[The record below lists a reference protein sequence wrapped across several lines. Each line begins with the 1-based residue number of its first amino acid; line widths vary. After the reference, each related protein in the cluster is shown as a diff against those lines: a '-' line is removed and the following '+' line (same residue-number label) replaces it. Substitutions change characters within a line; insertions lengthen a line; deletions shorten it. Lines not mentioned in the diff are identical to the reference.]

1 MIIASNFKTN
11 HTRESTATFL
21 KEVEG
26 YIKKSGITDQVLV
39 FPTAT
44 SLMQNDSILV
54 GAQNAYP
61 VENGSFTGEIGLEQ
75 LKEYSID
82 SILIGHSERRHI
94 LGESQE
100 LIAQK
105 YDFFKAKGFTI
116 TYCIGEPLEVR
127 EQGHDAVIEYLASQM
142 KGIDTGY
149 DKLIVAYEPVWAIG
163 TGVTATEEDIR
174 STHDALK
181 AKYGFASL
189 LYGGS
194 VKVANVAE
202 ILGIDSVDGVLIGTA
217 SWDYVQFCEILKKS
231 KELKGE

>member
-11 HTRESTATFL
+11 HTRETTATFL

-26 YIKKSGITDQVLV
+26 YIEAEGITDDVLV

-44 SLMQNDSILV
+44 SLMQNEKILV

-61 VENGSFTGEIGLEQ
+61 VENGSFTGEIGLDQ
-75 LKEYSID
+75 LNEYGIR

-100 LIAQK
+100 LIAKK
-105 YDFFKAKGFTI
+105 YDYFKAQGFTI

-127 EQGHDAVIEYLASQM
+127 EQGHEAVIEYLGSQM
-142 KGIDTGY
+142 KGIDTDY

-163 TGVTATEEDIR
+163 TGVTATEDDIR

-194 VKVANVAE
+194 VKVANVAD
-202 ILGIDSVDGVLIGTA
+202 ILAIDSVDGVLIGTA
-217 SWDYVQFCEILKKS
+217 SWDYKQFCEILKKS